1 VTDRELLELL
11 VEKMGNVEKEID
23 GIKHSISKLDNKIP
37 NMYVDSSVEAMY
49 ILRNS
54 VKIDDQIKNLSKQV
68 EANSLDLQVIKKI
81 LV

>member
-1 VTDRELLELL
+1 MTDRELLELL